1 MQSSQANL
9 PTVNVR
15 YLAQRAELLRQVRG
29 DFDQRGF
36 LEVQPPC
43 LAVDAVVDAYLDPV
57 TVSAAQLGLPHAGP
71 LQSLYMQTSP
81 ESVMKCLL
89 AEGAPSIYSIGPV
102 FRAGESGPLHH
113 PEFTMLEWYEVG
125 GDYESAIQLTVDLIG
140 RTLGSTGHDRVTY
153 RECFA
158 EHLNLDPFTA
168 SIEQLANALADVDA
182 VRSNTTLV
190 DSLKQD
196 RDGLLDALMSFAI
209 TPQLGKQRPCVLAD
223 YPLTQAALA
232 KPSERDPLCALR
244 FEVFVDGIEI
254 ANGYDELQDAQT
266 LLQRYRQSNQQRLA
280 TGKAALPEQTMLLNA
295 MRKGIPACS
304 GVALGFDRLLMLS
317 VGENDLIDVLSV
329 VIGRG

>member
-15 YLAQRAELLRQVRG
+15 YLAQRAELLRQLRG
-29 DFDQRGF
+29 YFDQRGF

-43 LAVDAVVDAYLDPV
+43 LAVDAVVDAYLDPIK
-57 TVSAAQLGLPHAGP
+57 VSAAQLGLPTSGA
-71 LQSLYMQTSP
+71 LQTLYMQTSP

-89 AEGAPSIYSIGPV
+89 AEDAPSIYSIGPV

-125 GDYESAIQLTVDLIG
+125 GDYESAIALTVDLVG
-140 RTLGSTGHDRVTY
+140 TTLGLEGHDRLTY
-153 RECFA
+153 RECF
-158 EHLNLDPFTA
+158 EQFLSLDPFA
-168 SIEQLANALADVDA
+168 SSMEQLSDALARFDA
-182 VRSNTTLV
+182 ALV
-190 DSLKQD
+190 ESLRDD
-196 RDGLLDALMSFAI
+196 RDGMLDALMSFAV

-232 KPSERDPLCALR
+232 KPSERDPQCALR
-244 FEVFVDGIEI
+244 FEVFVNGIEI
-254 ANGYDELQDAQT
+254 ANGYDELQDPET
-266 LLQRYRQSNQQRLA
+266 LLRRYQQSNQQRLA
-280 TGKAALPEQTMLLNA
+280 AGKAALPEQTMLLRA

-317 VGENDLIDVLSV
+317 VGENDLIDVLPV